1 MEQNDDME
9 SLAKDLAKTSVVPD
23 GSAPATTAD
32 TAQKVTPWD
41 VEGGYVDGKQVSID
55 YNKLIKEFGTKPID
69 AALLERFERLTGR
82 KPHPLLRRGSFFSHR
97 YVTLAH

>member
-1 MEQNDDME
+1 M
-9 SLAKDLAKTSVVPD
+9 
-23 GSAPATTAD
+23 
-32 TAQKVTPWD
+32 TPWD

-69 AALLERFERLTGR
+69 APLLERFERLTGR

-97 YVTLAH
+97 YAKISLT